1 MYRHAE
7 VHWVPEL
14 GCVLCWYVMDS
25 TFCMQAGTPVM
36 VLPSGETG
44 TVRSVEVDG
53 SPAELATAGDSADL
67 TLSGG
72 LPAATERTCCATSL
86 SLLSLSAVSL
96 AGLNT
101 EQLLCVQV
109 LTLQC

>member
-1 MYRHAE
+1 
-7 VHWVPEL
+7 
-14 GCVLCWYVMDS
+14 
-25 TFCMQAGTPVM
+25 M

-53 SPAELATAGDSADL
+53 SPAELATVGDSADL

-72 LPAATERTCCATSL
+72 LHAAALCLLPEKKHAAKLGGTGGGHCSSL
-86 SLLSLSAVSL
+86 PLPSLSAVSL